1 MTGVQTCALP
11 IWHLAYRRSS
21 AYSPSDQ
28 RLSSVEEGQKELM
41 DRYRLSLENGKL
53 TGVVPPRAY
62 EQLMGTRPMY
72 KALSPKF
79 LVRSEEEALAGMDD
93 LTKKRLLGMIG
104 QDRGFLG

>member
-1 MTGVQTCALP
+1 
-11 IWHLAYRRSS
+11 
-21 AYSPSDQ
+21 
-28 RLSSVEEGQKELM
+28 
-41 DRYRLSLENGKL
+41 
-53 TGVVPPRAY
+53 
-62 EQLMGTRPMY
+62 MGTRPMY